1 MRAIHGGLLH
11 LLYREDHMLLLQ
23 GGHIYN
29 PEDMGVQDLLFAND
43 RIVRIE
49 PHISMPSHWSDLEVV
64 NIAGKIVVPGFIDN
78 HVHIAGGG
86 GAGGPIS
93 RNADIQLSQITPSGV
108 TTVVGVLGYDCTTK
122 HATSVLARALALEE
136 EGISAYMYVGGF
148 VLPSPTITGSVTNDI
163 AFIDKVVG
171 VKLAIS
177 DPLCS
182 QPSVEDIYHLA
193 ALARMG
199 GVIGNKAGV
208 LHVHV
213 GRGKSG
219 LQPLFDAVEHSD
231 VPITQMVP
239 THVGS
244 STRNLDQAKA
254 YAKAGGCVDVTATS
268 AARLAE
274 RPPASS
280 AVKSLLDA
288 GVSAAQITIS
298 SDGNG
303 NSVRR
308 DDAGNIVDV
317 SVAPISSLL
326 ETVQALVNEE
336 NVPLPTALGTVTSSP
351 AHVLNLR
358 QKGRIASGAD
368 ADLVVLDS
376 DLNVDRVYAK
386 GQLMVKEGS
395 PVVWGPF
402 EAR

>member
-1 MRAIHGGLLH
+1 
-11 LLYREDHMLLLQ
+11 MLLLQ
-23 GGHIYN
+23 GGHIYA

-49 PHISMPSHWSDLEVV
+49 PHISMPSGLSDIDVV
-64 NIAGKIVVPGFIDN
+64 NVAGKIVVPGFIDN

-93 RNADIQLSQITPSGV
+93 RNSDIQLSQITPSGV

-122 HATSVLARALALEE
+122 QAATVLARALALEE

-163 AFIDKVVG
+163 AFIDKVLG

-177 DPLCS
+177 DPLSS
-182 QPSVEDIYHLA
+182 QPSVEDIYRLA

-199 GVIGNKAGV
+199 GIIGNKAGV

-213 GRGKSG
+213 GRGKEG
-219 LQPLFDAVEHSD
+219 LQPLLDAVEQSD
-231 VPITQMVP
+231 IPITQMVP

-244 STRNLDQAKA
+244 TTYVLDQAKA
-254 YAKAGGCVDVTATS
+254 YAKAGGRVDVTATT
-268 AARLAE
+268 ATRLAE
-274 RPPASS
+274 RPPASR

-288 GVSAAQITIS
+288 GVPAAQITMS

-317 SVAPISSLL
+317 SVAPIGSLL
-326 ETVQALVNEE
+326 ETVQGLVNEE
-336 NVPLPTALGTVTSSP
+336 NVPLVTALETVTSSP
-351 AHVLNLR
+351 ADVLHLR
-358 QKGRIASGAD
+358 RKGRIALGAD
-368 ADLVVLDS
+368 ADLVVLDP
-376 DLNVDRVYAK
+376 DLNVGRVYAK

-395 PVVWGPF
+395 PVVLGPF
-402 EAR
+402 EAG

>member
-1 MRAIHGGLLH
+1 
-11 LLYREDHMLLLQ
+11 MLLLQ
-23 GGHIYN
+23 GGHIYA
-29 PEDMGVQDLLFAND
+29 PEDMGVQDLLVAND
-43 RIVRIE
+43 RIVRIG
-49 PHISMPSHWSDLEVV
+49 PHSSMPSGLSDIEVV
-64 NIAGKIVVPGFIDN
+64 NIAGKMVVPGFIDN

-93 RNADIQLSQITPSGV
+93 RNSDIQLSQITPSGV

-122 HATSVLARALALEE
+122 QAATVLARALALEE

-163 AFIDKVVG
+163 AFIDKVLG

-177 DPLCS
+177 DPLSS
-182 QPSVEDIYHLA
+182 QPSVEDIYRLA

-199 GVIGNKAGV
+199 GIIGNKAGV

-213 GRGKSG
+213 GRGKEG
-219 LQPLFDAVEHSD
+219 LQPLLDAVEQSD
-231 VPITQMVP
+231 IPITQMVP

-244 STRNLDQAKA
+244 TTYVLDQAKA
-254 YAKAGGCVDVTATS
+254 YAKAGGRVDVTATT

-274 RPPASS
+274 RPPASR

-288 GVSAAQITIS
+288 GASAAQITMS

-317 SVAPISSLL
+317 SVAPIGSLL
-326 ETVQALVNEE
+326 ETVQALVSEE
-336 NVPLPTALGTVTSSP
+336 NVPLTTALETVTSSP
-351 AHVLNLR
+351 ADVLHLR
-358 QKGRIASGAD
+358 RKGRIAPGAD
-368 ADLVVLDS
+368 ADLVVLDP
-376 DLNVDRVYAK
+376 DLKVDRVYAK

-402 EAR
+402 EAG

>member
-1 MRAIHGGLLH
+1 
-11 LLYREDHMLLLQ
+11 MLLLQ
-23 GGHIYN
+23 GGHIYT
-29 PEDMGVQDLLFAND
+29 PEDISVQDVLFAND
-43 RIVRIE
+43 RIVKIE
-49 PHISMPSHWSDLEVV
+49 PHLPARWHGNDLEVV
-64 NIAGKIVVPGFIDN
+64 NIEGKIVVPGFIDN

-93 RNADIQLSQITPSGV
+93 RNSDIQLSQITPFGV

-122 HATSVLARALALEE
+122 NAINVLARALALEE

-163 AFIDKVVG
+163 AFIDKVIG

-193 ALARMG
+193 AMARMG
-199 GVIGNKAGV
+199 GIIGNKAGV

-213 GRGKSG
+213 GRGKLG
-219 LQPLFDAVEHSD
+219 LQPLLDAIEHSD
-231 VPITQMVP
+231 VPITQIVP

-244 STRNLDQAKA
+244 SARNLEQTKT
-254 YAKAGGCVDVTATS
+254 YANAGGRVDVTATS
-268 AARLAE
+268 AAGHAD
-274 RPPASS
+274 RPPAHSV
-280 AVKSLLDA
+280 VKSLFDA
-288 GVSAAQITIS
+288 GVSASQITLS

-317 SVAPISSLL
+317 SVAPISNLL
-326 ETVQALVNEE
+326 ETVKALVDEE
-336 NVPLPTALGTVTSSP
+336 KVPLSTALETVTSSP
-351 AHVLNLR
+351 AHVLHLR
-358 QKGRIASGAD
+358 RKGRIAPGAD
-368 ADLVVLDS
+368 ADLVVLDP
-376 DLNVDRVYAK
+376 DLSVNRVYAK

-402 EAR
+402 ETRSGDKR

>member
-1 MRAIHGGLLH
+1 
-11 LLYREDHMLLLQ
+11 
-23 GGHIYN
+23 
-29 PEDMGVQDLLFAND
+29 
-43 RIVRIE
+43 
-49 PHISMPSHWSDLEVV
+49 
-64 NIAGKIVVPGFIDN
+64 
-78 HVHIAGGG
+78 
-86 GAGGPIS
+86 
-93 RNADIQLSQITPSGV
+93 
-108 TTVVGVLGYDCTTK
+108 
-122 HATSVLARALALEE
+122 
-136 EGISAYMYVGGF
+136 MYVGGF

-244 STRNLDQAKA
+244 STRNLNQAKA
-254 YAKAGGCVDVTATS
+254 YAKAGGRVDVTATS
-268 AARLAE
+268 VTRLAE
-274 RPPASS
+274 RPPASG

-288 GVSAAQITIS
+288 GVPAAQITIS

-336 NVPLPTALGTVTSSP
+336 NVPVSTALETVTSSP

-358 QKGRIASGAD
+358 RKGRIAPGAD
-368 ADLVVLDS
+368 ADLVVLDP

-386 GQLMVKEGS
+386 GQMMVKEGS

>member
-1 MRAIHGGLLH
+1 
-11 LLYREDHMLLLQ
+11 MLLLQ
-23 GGHIYN
+23 GGHIYA
-29 PEDMGVQDLLFAND
+29 PEDMGVQDLLVAND
-43 RIVRIE
+43 RIVRIGQ
-49 PHISMPSHWSDLEVV
+49 HFSMPSGLSDIEVV
-64 NIAGKIVVPGFIDN
+64 NIAGKIVAPGFIDN

-93 RNADIQLSQITPSGV
+93 RNSDIQLSQITPSGV

-122 HATSVLARALALEE
+122 QAATVLARALALEE

-163 AFIDKVVG
+163 AFIDKVLG

-177 DPLCS
+177 DPLSS
-182 QPSVEDIYHLA
+182 QPSVEDIYRLA

-199 GVIGNKAGV
+199 GIIGNKAGV

-213 GRGKSG
+213 GRGKEG
-219 LQPLFDAVEHSD
+219 LQPLLDAVEQSD
-231 VPITQMVP
+231 IPITQMVP

-244 STRNLDQAKA
+244 TTYVLDQAKA
-254 YAKAGGCVDVTATS
+254 YAKAGGRVDVTATT

-274 RPPASS
+274 RPPASR

-288 GVSAAQITIS
+288 GASAAQITMS

-326 ETVQALVNEE
+326 ETVQALVSEE
-336 NVPLPTALGTVTSSP
+336 NVPLSTALETVTSSP
-351 AHVLNLR
+351 ADVLHLR
-358 QKGRIASGAD
+358 RKGRIAPGAD
-368 ADLVVLDS
+368 ADLVVLGP

-402 EAR
+402 ETR